1 MRLSD
6 KLGDPDDW
14 DMFSVYELCTWKD
27 VKLSICPMC
36 SSVVKDA
43 SKHKLHHLQEERNGQ
58 ADKSVPVPAFLPAL
72 GPTVSKTR

>member
-43 SKHKLHHLQEERNGQ
+43 GKHKLHHLQE
-58 ADKSVPVPAFLPAL
+58 DKSGPVPAFLPAS
-72 GPTVSKTR
+72 GPTVRKP